1 MGASA
6 REIEREIRQTRERM
20 DENLTRLEGQATSRA
35 KRYGRIA
42 AIVVSVVAVG
52 TAALLVYRRTR
63 RPTLRDRLDQLSLDK
78 LRALAAEAT
87 AHLKDRLPSVT
98 VKVNEK
104 TVEEPGTIEGILRK
118 VGPALVGTAGSAL
131 LQRVVAPPEK
141 TSSARQA
148 D

>member
-1 MGASA
+1 AGAHRDAGPLEVASRGGLGRGLPGHRSRRDPDRQGSPAAQTAAADDRDLEGEQGMGASA
-6 REIEREIRQTRERM
+6 REIAREIRQTRERM

-52 TAALLVYRRTR
+52 TAALLVYRHTR

-87 AHLKDRLPSVT
+87 AHLKDRL
-98 VKVNEK
+98 
-104 TVEEPGTIEGILRK
+104 
-118 VGPALVGTAGSAL
+118 
-131 LQRVVAPPEK
+131 
-141 TSSARQA
+141 
-148 D
+148 